1 MNKLEQFCQN
11 AKERNLI
18 VLLNEGSAHVQQDIG
33 GDWYLTSDP
42 QGVTLWAA
50 EATDICHVGRY
61 IYFHSTSGEA
71 WEVVALQPAPLPKF
85 THEAEA

>member
-1 MNKLEQFCQN
+1 MNELEQFCQN

-18 VLLNEGSAHVQQDIG
+18 VLLNEGSAYVQQDIG

-50 EATDICHVGRY
+50 EATNICCSGKF
-61 IYFHSTSGEA
+61 IYFRTPSGEA
-71 WEVVALQPAPLPKF
+71 CVVMALQPVPLPKF
-85 THEAEA
+85 SN